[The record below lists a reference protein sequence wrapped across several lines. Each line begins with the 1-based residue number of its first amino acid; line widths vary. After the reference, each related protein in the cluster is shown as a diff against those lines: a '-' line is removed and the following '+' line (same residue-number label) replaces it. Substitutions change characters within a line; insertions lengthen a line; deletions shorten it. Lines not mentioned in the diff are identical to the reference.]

1 MKNLLKWMIDIYRI
15 WKVNCKVCAKMIF
28 TIAEIY
34 HMGSTSAHG
43 FKSRGHARQKLKSG
57 HLILVFFT
65 NYMSE
70 PSYYIQSQTWLCIL
84 CMENR
89 RMWPHAQTMLIETKG
104 KKITEKQSYSST
116 IYLFSN
122 IFSEN

>member
-1 MKNLLKWMIDIYRI
+1 
-15 WKVNCKVCAKMIF
+15 MIF

-43 FKSRGHARQKLKSG
+43 FKIWAHARQKLKSG

-70 PSYYIQSQTWLCIL
+70 PSCYIQSQTWLCIL
-84 CMENR
+84 CMENP